1 MSGIPSDTA
10 AGGRWREGARATA
23 EDRGGPDRLKLE
35 LRAPEPRAGTSW
47 RLAGNRH
54 HSLLPPGT
62 AAFGHQMGTLTSRGE
77 SPPPLTSAP
86 LPLPCSSSMPSSPG
100 LETFISLLSLT
111 LTSEEGRGPVSMPA
125 SFSKGQCICLYREWG
140 REQHPRDK
148 SRASNPPGAL
158 RTPAP
163 TLRGGPRIDVGYSA
177 LPCPRAL
184 PTWPRI
190 LARIPVPLRY
200 VGSR

>member
-1 MSGIPSDTA
+1 MPESCIGGLCHSRVPSVPRA
-10 AGGRWREGARATA
+10 PFSLCSLERGRWREGARATA

-86 LPLPCSSSMPSSPG
+86 LPLPCSSSMPSSLSISFHHFLPFP
-100 LETFISLLSLT
+100 LSLSFPFFFFIPFLLLFLFVCLFISKPSDC
-111 LTSEEGRGPVSMPA
+111 S
-125 SFSKGQCICLYREWG
+125 
-140 REQHPRDK
+140 RD
-148 SRASNPPGAL
+148 NG
-158 RTPAP
+158 
-163 TLRGGPRIDVGYSA
+163 
-177 LPCPRAL
+177 C
-184 PTWPRI
+184 
-190 LARIPVPLRY
+190 
-200 VGSR
+200 

>member
-23 EDRGGPDRLKLE
+23 EDRGGPDRLKLK

-77 SPPPLTSAP
+77 SPHRSPL
-86 LPLPCSSSMPSSPG
+86 LLCPS
-100 LETFISLLSLT
+100 LVL
-111 LTSEEGRGPVSMPA
+111 
-125 SFSKGQCICLYREWG
+125 
-140 REQHPRDK
+140 
-148 SRASNPPGAL
+148 
-158 RTPAP
+158 
-163 TLRGGPRIDVGYSA
+163 
-177 LPCPRAL
+177 LPCPPL
-184 PTWPRI
+184 P
-190 LARIPVPLRY
+190 A
-200 VGSR
+200 